1 MKKIKSSKKYYIAK
15 IILLLILWCFCSS
28 FMETCV
34 NSFFSHPDVVVFIA
48 SLPLIYAS
56 YKCIVS
62 IVDTA
67 IIVKIFEYSEKE
79 NGKSE

>member
-15 IILLLILWCFCSS
+15 IVLLLILWCLCNS
-28 FMETCV
+28 FMQTCV
-34 NSFFSHPDVVVFIA
+34 NSFFSCPDVVRFVTSI
-48 SLPLIYAS
+48 PLIYAS

-67 IIVKIFEYSEKE
+67 IIIKIFDYSEVE
-79 NGKSE
+79 NGKPE